1 MSYWV
6 LPTTADIGIR
16 AFGRNKNDLLREITL
31 GMQSILLQ
39 NNQDLNAITRITGR
53 WEVSH
58 DGDSDLLVIK
68 WLDEVL
74 YRAEVYD
81 EFLLDCQPLIKDGMI
96 EAQISFAPKDMV
108 KLELE
113 IKAVTTHDFSFRE
126 VAPGEVISSIWA
138 EIPSF
143 EGPGWYGNV
152 VFDI

>member
-108 KLELE
+108 KLEIPQYIGAWADAVSDSEDEEEDEEE
-113 IKAVTTHDFSFRE
+113 IVLDSFGR
-126 VAPGEVISSIWA
+126 
-138 EIPSF
+138 PSADNSA
-143 EGPGWYGNV
+143 W
-152 VFDI
+152 